1 MELHTIPVVQQE
13 PTTIKERPVP
23 KLDDRFIMSIQ
34 GRDFVKY
41 DGLLDL
47 AHQNGLMKLEVLV
60 LQYPSKDNDNTA
72 ICKAVATSSTGEL
85 FSDIGDACP
94 GNVNRMIAPHI
105 LRMASTRAKARALR
119 DMCNIGICAFEELG
133 DMEEENQNQSKGNNQ
148 KKTTRSTPS
157 NNPPKEQQN
166 TPANAPANVTEMPI
180 NKDQNPPIIN
190 PNAELPKISEAQ
202 RRAIENLAKRRN
214 IKPEE
219 LNQNIQNDYGKQI
232 EQLSSIDASTLIR
245 TLQQTA

>member
-1 MELHTIPVVQQE
+1 MELHTIPMVQQE
-13 PTTIKERPVP
+13 PTKIKERPAP

-47 AHQNGLMKLEVLV
+47 AHQNGLMKLEVLI

-72 ICKAVATSSTGEL
+72 ICKAVAMSNTGETYV
-85 FSDIGDACP
+85 DIGDANP

-133 DMEEENQNQSKGNNQ
+133 DIEEENHNQSKGNYQ
-148 KKTTRSTPS
+148 KKTTRSSSS
-157 NNPPKEQQN
+157 NQPKEQH
-166 TPANAPANVTEMPI
+166 NAPANVTEIPV

-190 PNAELPKISEAQ
+190 PNTELPKMSEAQ

-219 LNQNIQNDYGKQI
+219 LIQSIQKDYGKQM
-232 EQLSSIDASTLIR
+232 EQLSSQEASNLIR

>member
-13 PTTIKERPVP
+13 PTTIKERLTP
-23 KLDDRFIMSIQ
+23 KLDDRFIMTIQ

-47 AHQNGLMKLEVLV
+47 AHQNGLMKLEVEI
-60 LQYPSKDNDNTA
+60 LQYPSSENNNTA
-72 ICKAVATSSTGEL
+72 ICKAIATSNTGEIYA
-85 FSDIGDACP
+85 DIGDANP

-105 LRMASTRAKARALR
+105 LRMSSTRAKARVLR
-119 DMCNIGICAFEELG
+119 DFVNIGLCCVEELG
-133 DMEEENQNQSKGNNQ
+133 DFEEENQNQSKGNNQ
-148 KKTTRSTPS
+148 KKTTRSS
-157 NNPPKEQQN
+157 SSNPPKEQH
-166 TPANAPANVTEMPI
+166 NAPANVTEIPV

-219 LNQNIQNDYGKQI
+219 LTQSIHNDYGKPMD
-232 EQLSSIDASTLIR
+232 QLSSQEASTLIR